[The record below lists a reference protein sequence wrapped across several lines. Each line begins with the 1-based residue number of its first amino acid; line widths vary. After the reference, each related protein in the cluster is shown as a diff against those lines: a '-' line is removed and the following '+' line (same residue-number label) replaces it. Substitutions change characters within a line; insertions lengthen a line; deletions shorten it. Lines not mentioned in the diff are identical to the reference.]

1 VTTHAGAYQA
11 LMLDH
16 AAGAL
21 TTARRLLIETHLRLK
36 PEARGYVGR
45 LDIAGGALLESLE
58 PSSLAATPLAPA
70 ESAAATRAPVADNI
84 FEARALI
91 AAAAGQPDNLRWRWR
106 APALRELR
114 LPVPGASLVRM
125 GGGRAVPT
133 HGHTGE
139 ELTLVLRGKYA
150 DETGAYGCGEI
161 AFADPEFDHSPY
173 VPEGGDCVCLVVTDG
188 GLKFHGAIAR
198 LVHRVL
204 S

>member
-1 VTTHAGAYQA
+1 MHTGAYQA

-16 AAGAL
+16 ASGAL
-21 TTARRLLIETHLRLK
+21 TPARRLLMETHLRIK
-36 PEARGYVGR
+36 PEAHGVAGYFE
-45 LDIAGGALLESLE
+45 ATGGVLLENLE
-58 PSSLAATPLAPA
+58 PSPVVTTPLAPA
-70 ESAAATRAPVADNI
+70 ERATTDALATVPEDF

-91 AAAAGQPDNLRWRWR
+91 AAAARQPDNLNWRWR

-114 LPVPGASLVRM
+114 LPVSGASLVRM
-125 GGGRAVPT
+125 DGGRAVPV

-150 DETGAYGCGEI
+150 DETGAYGCGDI
-161 AFADPEFDHSPY
+161 AFADSGFDHSPY
-173 VPEGGDCVCLVVTDG
+173 VPEGGECVCLVATDG
-188 GLKFHGAIAR
+188 DLRFHGVIAR